1 MDGENISRKMAM
13 LRAKAIVRSLQA
25 IGLDQ
30 AFKNCGLKISKKVMQ
45 IGTGSSNYVLVQTFM
60 FIQEDPFSTCPS
72 CW

>member
-1 MDGENISRKMAM
+1 MGWDKLMDGENISRKMAM

-45 IGTGSSNYVLVQTFM
+45 IG
-60 FIQEDPFSTCPS
+60 S